1 MLGSVDALSTLR
13 GDGQKDSVLEGLHL
27 LQATSAEPN
36 PVKFKLIGTELNICL
51 LYTSWIDTGSV
62 THKNIKLEDCGIK
75 PVELNSYPVRPDQ
88 A

>member
-36 PVKFKLIGTELNICL
+36 PVKFKLIGTELNI
-51 LYTSWIDTGSV
+51 DAGSTYRFLFIRSV
-62 THKNIKLEDCGIK
+62 KAI
-75 PVELNSYPVRPDQ
+75 SF
-88 A
+88 